1 MFFDLDQI
9 PPAPHRIVNF
19 RDPDLDISR
28 AVNVFEMQHGRD
40 APLPATTRVDKL
52 LEVGD
57 FDGYA
62 VFK

>member
-1 MFFDLDQI
+1 M
-9 PPAPHRIVNF
+9 NF

-28 AVNVFEMQHGRD
+28 AVNVLEKQRGQD
-40 APLPATTRVDKL
+40 APLPATTRADKL

>member
-28 AVNVFEMQHGRD
+28 AVNVLEKQHGQD
-40 APLPATTRVDKL
+40 APLPATTRADKL

-57 FDGYA
+57 FDGNA